1 MVDMVYI
8 CFEDAD
14 GSPLEGIPQFVY
26 ASAQGFF
33 FVAATW
39 GMRFQGQISESVGNL
54 KGLQLLNLPNN
65 LLVGQIPPV
74 IGSLSNLEALDL
86 SCNKLVGRI
95 PWQLT
100 QLNFLAVFNVSD
112 NNLTG
117 RIPQGRQFDTFDN
130 SSFDG
135 NLGLCGNS
143 LSKKCEDSDTP
154 SLPSSKEEEDWVSIF
169 HFGWKVVLIGY
180 GFGMVVGLIIGNIT
194 ITRKDDWFMKTFGK
208 KRWKRPIKSLAR
220 W

>member
-1 MVDMVYI
+1 MIVV
-8 CFEDAD
+8 
-14 GSPLEGIPQFVY
+14 SQ
-26 ASAQGFF
+26 
-33 FVAATW
+33 
-39 GMRFQGQISESVGNL
+39 RFQGQISESVGNL

-112 NNLTG
+112 NNLRG

-208 KRWKRPIKSLAR
+208 KRWRRPIKSLAR